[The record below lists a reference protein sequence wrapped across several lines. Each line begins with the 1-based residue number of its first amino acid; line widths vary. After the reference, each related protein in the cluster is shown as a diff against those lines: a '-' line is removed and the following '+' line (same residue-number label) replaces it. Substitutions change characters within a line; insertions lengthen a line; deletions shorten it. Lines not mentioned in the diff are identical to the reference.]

1 MQFKD
6 YYKILEVDKNATAE
20 QIKKSYRRLAMTYHP
35 DRNPGNKDAEEKF
48 KEISEAYNVL
58 SDAEKRKEFDSFF
71 EGKKQTDDFYR
82 KNQTQKNTQKQDD
95 DSFFSN
101 FTGEYSEF
109 FNNFFQRVRNSNLL
123 KGDDYKG
130 KITITMQEAYS
141 GSARIVNIMGR
152 KLRIKI
158 QPGMKDDQMIKIP
171 EQGYDSVSGGKRGD
185 LYIRISIQ
193 PDPMFVR
200 RGDELFT
207 EIFVD
212 IYTVLLGG
220 TVQIKTLK
228 GDIKIPIPQGVA
240 YGTQLRMRGLGM
252 PVYGTENLYGDL
264 YVKVKYTIPKTI
276 TTEERQLLEKLQT
289 MNAAKINAQ
298 N

>member
-71 EGKKQTDDFYR
+71 EGKKQTDDFYK
-82 KNQTQKNTQKQDD
+82 KNQASQNTKTQSD

-109 FNNFFQRVRNSNLL
+109 FNNFFQRMRNSNLL

-130 KITITMQEAYS
+130 KISITMQEAYS
-141 GSARIVNIMGR
+141 GSTRIVNILGR

-158 QPGMKDDQMIKIP
+158 QPGVNDDQMLKIP
-171 EQGYDSVSGGKRGD
+171 EQGYEGVSGGKRGD
-185 LYIRISIQ
+185 LYIRISIL
-193 PDPMFVR
+193 PDSMFVR

-212 IYTVLLGG
+212 IYTILLGG
-220 TVQIKTLK
+220 NVQIKTLK
-228 GDIKIPIPQGVA
+228 GDIKIPIPQGIT
-240 YGTQLRMRGLGM
+240 YGTQLRMKGLGM
-252 PVYGTENLYGDL
+252 PVYGTNGLFGDL
-264 YVKVKYTIPKTI
+264 YVKVKYYVPKSLTD
-276 TTEERQLLEKLQT
+276 EERQLLEKLRSIK
-289 MNAAKINAQ
+289 NNKIN